1 MFWMFLARHPS
12 LAKALPGGASE
23 APEAPE
29 APAPPEPVVPDPE
42 PPAQVG
48 GMGWRDLDLEQD
60 INRISTVI
68 ILCQACLCSE
78 FLWLNIAG

>member
-1 MFWMFLARHPS
+1 MFLARHPS

-48 GMGWRDLDLEQD
+48 GMGWRDLDQQD
-60 INRISTVI
+60 INRISTGYQQDINSDHPVSS
-68 ILCQACLCSE
+68 LSL
-78 FLWLNIAG
+78 